1 MKFSIKNLWKYFKR
15 SFLYIFNIDRQSS
28 HEKEELARF
37 YFNNRLIVIYLE
49 AIKLEIIYFFIC
61 QIIAN

>member
-28 HEKEELARF
+28 QEKEELARF

-49 AIKLEIIYFFIC
+49 AIKFRNNLFFLYVR
-61 QIIAN
+61 